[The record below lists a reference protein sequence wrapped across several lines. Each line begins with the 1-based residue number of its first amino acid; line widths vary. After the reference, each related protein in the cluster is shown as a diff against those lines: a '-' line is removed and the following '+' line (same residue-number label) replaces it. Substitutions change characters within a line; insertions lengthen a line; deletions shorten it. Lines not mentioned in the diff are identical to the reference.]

1 MTSNVGA
8 QELQDQRFAGFG
20 GASEGQDYETIR
32 KTMMKELKMLSVQ
45 SS

>member
-20 GASEGQDYETIR
+20 GADDGQDYESIR
-32 KTMMKELKMLSVQ
+32 KTDDFFKFIFR
-45 SS
+45 